1 MLKTV
6 TNLINAS
13 QIQTPITL
21 PGDVTLSTGN
31 LIIGTSG
38 KGIDFSATP
47 GTGTSELLADYEEGT
62 WTPADASGASLT
74 FANVSGLYTKI
85 GRQVFAHYYFTYPVT
100 VDVTAN
106 AVSGLPFTAS
116 NVNAARGGSAVTYN
130 EMNAFI
136 SIFGPRNGTTW
147 QYVNGV
153 GNAYT
158 NAQMSGKTFM
168 GCITYFV

>member
-1 MLKTV
+1 MR
-6 TNLINAS
+6 IDAS
-13 QIQTPITL
+13 
-21 PGDVTLSTGN
+21 GNVTLSTGN

-38 KGIDFSATP
+38 KGIDFSATS

-62 WTPADASGASLT
+62 WTPTDDSGAALT
-74 FANVSGLYTKI
+74 FANVSASYTKI

-100 VDVTAN
+100 LDASAN
-106 AVSGLPFTAS
+106 GVGGLPFTAS

-130 EMNAFI
+130 EMNALLAI
-136 SIFGPRNGTTW
+136 YGPRNGTAW
-147 QYVNGV
+147 QYVNGA